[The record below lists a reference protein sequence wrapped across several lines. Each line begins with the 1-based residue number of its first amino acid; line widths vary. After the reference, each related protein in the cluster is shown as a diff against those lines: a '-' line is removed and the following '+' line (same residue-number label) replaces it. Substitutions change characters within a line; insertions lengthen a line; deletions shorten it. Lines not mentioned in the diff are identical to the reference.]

1 MSDLN
6 INILLGKTL
15 VKIEKDYDELLFFT
29 DSGKVYKM
37 YHSQGCCESV
47 NIEDIVGDFSDLIR
61 SPILIA
67 EESSNSDNP
76 KEDSNESFTWTFY
89 KLATNKG
96 SVDIRWYGES
106 NGYYSETV
114 NFVDYTK
121 EYKEEERCN
130 TKKEITEVIKGDR

>member
-6 INILLGKTL
+6 INTLLGKTL

-29 DSGKVYKM
+29 DEGKVYKM

-67 EESSNSDNP
+67 EESSNRDNP
-76 KEDSNESFTWTFY
+76 KEENSESFTWTFY

-114 NFVDYTK
+114 DFIDYTE
-121 EYKEEERCN
+121 EYKFKERYN
-130 TKKEITEVIKGDR
+130 TKKEITQVIKGDN